1 MTDDKTPQ
9 SASGAQCFLGRQ
21 PIFNAKLEVVAY
33 ELLFR
38 TEKGGPTGSVDGD
51 SMTYDVILN
60 TFTEIGIDNVVGE
73 SKAFL
78 NFTRNLLLN
87 PPPIP
92 KDRVVIE
99 VLEDIAADEEVVAAV
114 KDLLAKGYTVALDD
128 FVFKE
133 ELIPLLEIVK
143 LIKVD
148 IFKQGED
155 WIRNQVALL
164 APYKC
169 DLLAEKVETHEEF
182 ALCKELGF
190 KYFQG
195 YFLSKP
201 KVITGKK
208 STTNK
213 FITMRL
219 LAELRNPNMTAQS
232 VADVLVQDPRMSYK
246 ILKIINSAAYAM
258 PQKIESLQQAVVL
271 IGIETL
277 KEWASM
283 IALSATD
290 CKSPELLV
298 TALTRAKMCELVAKK
313 HGVAK
318 TDSYFFVG
326 LVSLLDAVM
335 DEPFLFL
342 MTNMSLT
349 EELTSALLEHEG
361 PLGEVLGNVIFYEQG
376 DFYKIEDK
384 HIHSEGFRDIY
395 LESIRW
401 AKDMYASLH

>member
-9 SASGAQCFLGRQ
+9 SVAEAQCFLGRQ
-21 PIFNAKLEVVAY
+21 PIFNAKLDVVAY

-38 TEKGGPTGSVDGD
+38 TEKGGPTGGIDGD
-51 SMTYDVILN
+51 SMTYNVILN

-92 KDRVVIE
+92 KERVVIE
-99 VLEDIAADEEVVAAV
+99 VLEDIAADEEVIAAV
-114 KDLLAKGYTVALDD
+114 KSLLARGYTVALDD

-143 LIKVD
+143 LVKVD
-148 IFKQGED
+148 IFKQGPD
-155 WIRNQVALL
+155 WIRNQVKLL
-164 APYKC
+164 EPYHC

-182 ALCKELGF
+182 ELCKELGF

-208 STTNK
+208 SATNK
-213 FITMRL
+213 LITMRL

-232 VADVLVQDPRMSYK
+232 IADILMQDPKMSYK
-246 ILKIINSAAYAM
+246 VLRIINSAAYAM

-271 IGIETL
+271 IGLETL

-283 IALSATD
+283 IALSSTD
-290 CKSPELLV
+290 CKSPELLL

-318 TDSYFFVG
+318 ADSYFFVG

-342 MTNMSLT
+342 MTNMPLT

-361 PLGEVLGNVIFYEQG
+361 PVGQVLENVIAYEKG
-376 DFYKIEDK
+376 DFYKIEDGR
-384 HIHSEGFRDIY
+384 INSEGFRGIY

-401 AKDMYASLH
+401 AKEMFSSLH